1 MAYSDYTFYRDEYK
15 GVVAEEVYTR
25 LLPRAT
31 AEIDRMTF
39 NRARTAS
46 GDSLTA
52 VKFAECAVV
61 EELNYQ
67 GTSGAGDVTS
77 ESNDGI
83 SRSYSSGIAKTAR
96 QRINAAADTYLTNTG
111 LCAVP
116 I

>member
-1 MAYSDYTFYRDEYK
+1 MAYSDFAFYTGEYNGK
-15 GVVAEEVYTR
+15 LTEDIFLR

-39 NRARTAS
+39 NRARNAT
-46 GDSLTA
+46 GDVMIA
-52 VKFAECAVV
+52 VKFAECAVL
-61 EELNYQ
+61 EELEYQ
-67 GTSGAGDVTS
+67 GANGAGDVVS

-83 SRSYSSGIAKTAR
+83 SRAYAAGTAKTAR

>member
-1 MAYSDYTFYRDEYK
+1 MAYSDYTFFQNEYR
-15 GVVAEEVYTR
+15 GTVAESVYTR

-39 NRARTAS
+39 NRARSAT
-46 GDSLTA
+46 GETLLA
-52 VKFAECAVV
+52 VKLAECAVL

-67 GTSGAGDVTS
+67 GTQGAGDVVS

-83 SRSYSSGIAKTAR
+83 SRSYSSGSAKTAR
-96 QRINAAADTYLTNTG
+96 QRINAAADTYLANTG

>member
-1 MAYSDYTFYRDEYK
+1 MAYSDYTFYLNEYK
-15 GVVAEEVYTR
+15 GALAEDVYTR

-39 NRARTAS
+39 SRARNAS
-46 GDSLTA
+46 GDELTA

-67 GTSGAGDVTS
+67 GAHGAGDVTS

-83 SRSYSSGIAKTAR
+83 SRSYAAGVVKTAR

>member
-1 MAYSDYTFYRDEYK
+1 MAYSDYTFYKDEYK
-15 GVVAEEVYTR
+15 GTVAEEVYTR

-46 GDSLTA
+46 GDNITA

-61 EELNYQ
+61 DELNYQ

-83 SRSYSSGIAKTAR
+83 SRSYSGIAKTAR

>member
-1 MAYSDYTFYRDEYK
+1 MAYSDYAFYSGEYK
-15 GVVAEEVYTR
+15 GTLAEDMYTR

-31 AEIDRMTF
+31 AEINRMTF
-39 NRARTAS
+39 SRALDAT
-46 GDSLTA
+46 GDVLEA
-52 VKFAECAVV
+52 VKFAECAVI

-67 GTSGAGDVTS
+67 GTSGAGDVVS

-83 SRSYSSGIAKTAR
+83 SRSYAAGIAKTSR
-96 QRINAAADTYLTNTG
+96 QRINAAADTWLCNTN

>member
-1 MAYSDYTFYRDEYK
+1 MAYSDYTFYLNEFK
-15 GVVAEEVYTR
+15 GTIAEDVYTR
-25 LLPRAT
+25 LLPRAS

-39 NRARTAS
+39 NRARTAI
-46 GDSLTA
+46 GDNLIA
-52 VKFAECAVV
+52 VKFAECAIVD
-61 EELNYQ
+61 ELNYQ

>member
-1 MAYSDYTFYRDEYK
+1 MAYSDYTFYLDEYK
-15 GVVAEEVYTR
+15 GTVAESVYSR
-25 LLPRAT
+25 LIPRAA

-39 NRARTAS
+39 NRARKAS
-46 GDSLTA
+46 EADLIA

-61 EELNYQ
+61 DELNFQ
-67 GTSGAGDVTS
+67 GASGAGDVVS

-83 SRSYSSGIAKTAR
+83 SRSYASGTAKTAR